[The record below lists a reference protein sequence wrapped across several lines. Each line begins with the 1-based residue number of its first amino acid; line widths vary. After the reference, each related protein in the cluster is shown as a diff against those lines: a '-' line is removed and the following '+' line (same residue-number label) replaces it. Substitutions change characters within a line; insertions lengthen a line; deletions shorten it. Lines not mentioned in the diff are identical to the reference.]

1 MGLSTGSAFRK
12 LEKYYK
18 HSKKGSNGK
27 DLKMDN
33 LWITQVSYSMN
44 DDSKTIKI
52 KCTDGARKEAMTEEF
67 K

>member
-1 MGLSTGSAFRK
+1 MNPGDKTISFDGFPQFFF
-12 LEKYYK
+12 
-18 HSKKGSNGK
+18 KGSNGK